1 MTPLIWTRAKLQLTF
16 LHALS
21 TVPTFQATIFLDW
34 LCGWIGSLN
43 ELLIIRVKRQY
54 LRLTITTEFWSGA
67 STFGT
72 TGETITRFPK
82 SKSTMPS
89 KVFST
94 GTGLE
99 IECMLE
105 ELFFRDTRFVT
116 ESLVIEVVVLFFSVA
131 AFVASGSGN

>member
-1 MTPLIWTRAKLQLTF
+1 M
-16 LHALS
+16 
-21 TVPTFQATIFLDW
+21 
-34 LCGWIGSLN
+34 
-43 ELLIIRVKRQY
+43 
-54 LRLTITTEFWSGA
+54 TTEFWSGA

-94 GTGLE
+94 GMGLE
-99 IECMLE
+99 VECMLE
-105 ELFFRDTRFVT
+105 ELFFRDTRFVA

-131 AFVASGSGN
+131 VFVACGSGN